1 MLGFMAA
8 LNVVRLWRCFADG
21 VSERYILA
29 LEELGMLGAVRQITT
44 MLGAVRQITTMLGAV
59 RQSTKLLWQLCQNL
73 GYKDFEIERTFSLL
87 SGLRLGDKRLTL
99 LQENVGDRQIVG
111 VT

>member
-1 MLGFMAA
+1 MAA
-8 LNVVRLWRCFADG
+8 LNVVILWRCFADG

-44 MLGAVRQITTMLGAV
+44 MLGAVRQSTT
-59 RQSTKLLWQLCQNL
+59 LLWWLCQNL

>member
-29 LEELGMLGAVRQITT
+29 LEELG